1 MTFTPFHLVSVAKA
15 TFGNV
20 ISISGGMEHVLYARS
35 RLAAVVGS
43 NLIMT
48 GDTCCHSSLHT
59 IKHGW
64 IFLCNFVFTRII
76 ILVIPPLQVTN

>member
-1 MTFTPFHLVSVAKA
+1 MTFSPFHLVSVAKA
-15 TFGNV
+15 TFV

-64 IFLCNFVFTRII
+64 IFRINIQVSKNAQNGFLC
-76 ILVIPPLQVTN
+76 ILNLP